1 MIICDNINV
10 QDDRLMNGLLPMV
23 SIMSRIEASEDNKV
37 IIDFSNTKFI
47 SPVFILSLMIYV
59 IKAQKDI
66 QYINL
71 NDYMKAFHLNNGII
85 SDNLR
90 NSEFLAIMEK
100 YAKNTYIPIINFP
113 AQKNSDD
120 KEEILTV
127 AENLIIRQL
136 NIKSNVASGLKYMI
150 GETIDNITEHS
161 ETDRGFICAQAYKN
175 KGYLDICIAD
185 GGVTLLG
192 SYKRLPDNEISNDL
206 EAIKAANR
214 GISSKNLPD
223 AENRGYGIYTSKKML
238 VEGLGGQYMIMSGG
252 ALYMKSQTIDKFFTL
267 PSGLR
272 WNGTIVALRIPYLET
287 DFKYTDYIE

>member
-136 NIKSNVASGLKYMI
+136 NIKSNVANGLKYMI

>member
-1 MIICDNINV
+1 ME
-10 QDDRLMNGLLPMV
+10 G
-23 SIMSRIEASEDNKV
+23 
-37 IIDFSNTKFI
+37 
-47 SPVFILSLMIYV
+47 Y
-59 IKAQKDI
+59 AQK
-66 QYINL
+66 
-71 NDYMKAFHLNNGII
+71 
-85 SDNLR
+85 
-90 NSEFLAIMEK
+90 
-100 YAKNTYIPIINFP
+100 TYIPIINFP
-113 AQKNSDD
+113 AHKSSDD

-192 SYKRLPDNEISNDL
+192 SYKKLPGNEISNDL

-214 GISSKNLPD
+214 GISSKNLPY

-252 ALYMKSQTIDKFFTL
+252 ALYMKSQKVDKFFTL

-272 WNGTIVALRIPYLET
+272 WNGTIVALRIPYIDK
-287 DFKYTDYIE
+287 DFNYINYIE